1 MDNKCPAKSCR
12 TCNVV
17 KCGYCSCRKCE
28 VCRYRLGGEV
38 DMEKKKKAV
47 ENLEE
52 LVKQQK
58 RERTARVEQKIRR
71 LRKLTTGRDWIPD

>member
-1 MDNKCPAKSCR
+1 MDNKCPARSCR

-38 DMEKKKKAV
+38 DMEKKKKAF
-47 ENLEE
+47 ENMERLKAEQ
-52 LVKQQK
+52 KARRRAKK
-58 RERTARVEQKIRR
+58 REGS
-71 LRKLTTGRDWIPD
+71 LRKIIFG